1 MSTSRNEDQKEL
13 EKLRFLLLG
22 SEQESLADLQSLLN
36 DPEQLE
42 EKVGPII
49 ESHLDTLKQ
58 NFPESYESHINRMI
72 EQKLQGSKEEII
84 SIIHPLLGKMIRK
97 YIAHQFQM
105 LREKIDSTVRST
117 FSRQGL
123 KARVKAFFTGTKQS
137 DIILNELGKYRIASV
152 WIIEKNSGLLVARAS
167 KEEDEDE
174 DVIAGMLTA
183 IKAFAEDAFKKSD
196 EDLELI
202 EYGEYKIFLESF
214 SSYYFAIGLTGAFT
228 FQDRDAVTS
237 QVHAFVEE
245 KMTGK
250 SASDLMNNQ
259 ESLSEQ
265 LKEQLLSP
273 KIVQYRDNVI

>member
-1 MSTSRNEDQKEL
+1 MMPSSQKDRKDL
-13 EKLRFLLLG
+13 EQLRSLLLG
-22 SEQESLADLQSLLN
+22 TEQESLAALQGLLN

-49 ESHLDTLKQ
+49 ENHLDHLKEQ
-58 NFPESYESHINRMI
+58 FPKSYEAHINKMI
-72 EQKLQGSKEEII
+72 EVKLKGSQEEII

-105 LREKIDSTVRST
+105 LRERIDATVRST
-117 FSRQGL
+117 FSRQGM
-123 KARVKAFFTGTKQS
+123 KARMKAFFTGTKQS

-152 WIIEKNSGLLVARAS
+152 WIIEKNSGLLLARAS
-167 KEEDEDE
+167 RVVDEDE

-228 FQDRDAVTS
+228 FQDRDAVGDLIND
-237 QVHAFVEE
+237 FVEE
-245 KMTGK
+245 HMSGK
-250 SASDLMNNQ
+250 SSELLMQ
-259 ESLSEQ
+259 DQDSLSLLLSEQ
-265 LKEQLLSP
+265 LLRSEF
-273 KIVQYRDNVI
+273 VHHRDN